1 MSMSLLQALER
12 VARRFRRE
20 RLFSSLA
27 ICWMVWAL
35 VGCGMKTSWFQEAAA
50 SIDERWLLGSLV
62 AAAIVSGGLCVAW
75 AQRRAR
81 DPRWVAR
88 RIEAKHPELKTG
100 LLAAVEEI
108 GATPSGRLGFL
119 QTAVIRAALD
129 HRRKR
134 DWNETVPTW
143 TLRGAMVAH
152 AAALVALLV
161 VVIAISPFARSDVG
175 GSRSIR
181 LARSGASVEI
191 DPGNIE
197 IERGTSLLV
206 VARFHRA
213 VPAEASLVVQSKSQP
228 ESRRAMTRSLEDP
241 TFAGRVES
249 VETDLA
255 YRVEHR
261 SGSTETY
268 QVKVFEYPEL
278 VRTDA
283 KLVFPSYTSLEPKT
297 VEDIRHVTAVEGTEL
312 TLLCRLNKKVATARL
327 VDAKDE
333 AIELTPSEAGSQTYR
348 ATMTLSVPRR
358 FKVQLVDAEG
368 RTNKLTSEIVVN
380 VTLNHP
386 PVVKNTQPAH
396 DVRVSPIEE
405 LSLKAEIEDDYGLT
419 RHGLTYS
426 LAGGE
431 VREIVLK
438 SPAAGRR
445 QVRAEHLLDFEGLQA
460 VPDQLV
466 TYFFWGEDVGPDGQ
480 PRRSS
485 GDMYFA
491 EVRHFEEIFRQGEQP
506 PGGSAQNEQ
515 QEGGQDNARD
525 SDQLAE
531 LQKEIINGTWKLV
544 RRETRAKPTEKLAED
559 GKVLQEAQQSAIE
572 KADGLAERLQDAA
585 SKASLEQATRLMKDA
600 EKRLADVADN
610 ASIKALNP
618 ALAAEQ
624 GAYQALL
631 KLRAREFQVIRN
643 NSRRQQQGSR
653 GSGNRMSQRQLQ
665 QLELTSDEN
674 RFEEQRSA
682 KAREENL
689 SQREREQREMRQVLS
704 RLRELAQRQSDV
716 NERLKELQS
725 ALEAAKTA
733 EAKQEIERQL
743 KRLRDQQQ
751 QILRDTDELRERMEQ
766 EANRERMADAKEQME
781 QGREHVRQASDALE
795 QGQLSQALTEGTR
808 AGRKL
813 NDVREDLRK
822 NAANRFTEEATD
834 MRNQARQLSQ
844 DQQKLSEQL
853 EAGKETEKHALRDSG
868 ERKQVREGLDRQEK
882 RLDQL
887 LEQMRRNVEDA
898 EESEPLLAKE
908 LYDTVRKAGEQKIP
922 DAIKASQQL
931 VDLGIGEEAAKAS
944 RHAGQGLDQLREGVE
959 RAVRSV
965 LGDETA
971 ALKRAQTELED
982 LGAQLDREIAQ
993 ATGAE
998 PANRNR
1004 NESRPTPGQGRDSM
1018 DDPNRQQQPGQDG
1031 QGEGRDQ
1038 QKGQRGQAREPQ
1050 RGAPREKGQRPG
1062 QEQERDGQ
1070 GQQPGERQGEQ
1081 EGQQPGGE
1089 GRGQQGQQAGQDQ
1102 QQDGQQ
1108 QGGGEQQQGGQGGQR
1123 RPGQAQRR
1131 LRGGNP
1137 GEGEQRQP
1145 GEGNERQAG
1154 GGAETRGGP
1163 TGPGGPIR
1171 GEGFRQWSDRMRDV
1185 EELLDNPELRAE
1197 AARLRDRARGE
1208 REEYKRH
1215 SKDPDWKKL
1224 KDLVAEPIYELRNR
1238 IAEEIRRRESP
1249 DSLVPIDRDPVPPQ
1263 FAEGVRRYYE
1273 RLGSGK

>member
-1 MSMSLLQALER
+1 MSLLQALER

-35 VGCGMKTSWFQEAAA
+35 LGCGMKTAWFQQAAA
-50 SIDERWLLGSLV
+50 SIDETWLLGSLV
-62 AAAIVSGGLCVAW
+62 AAALFSAALCVAW
-75 AQRRAR
+75 AQRQAR

-108 GATPSGRLGFL
+108 DATPSGRLGFL

-143 TLRGAMVAH
+143 TLRGAMLAH
-152 AAALVALLV
+152 AAALILLLV
-161 VVIAISPFARSDVG
+161 VVMTMSPIARSDAGRPKSLRSAAG
-175 GSRSIR
+175 GG
-181 LARSGASVEI
+181 LVEI
-191 DPGNIE
+191 DPGSTE

-206 VARFHRA
+206 VARFHEA
-213 VPAEASLVVQSKSQP
+213 VPGEASLVVQSTGQP
-228 ESRRAMTRSLEDP
+228 ELRRAMIRSLEDP
-241 TFAGRVES
+241 AFAGRVET
-249 VETDLA
+249 VETHLA
-255 YRVEHR
+255 YRVEYGG
-261 SGSTETY
+261 GSTETF

-312 TLLCRLNKKVATARL
+312 TLLCRLNKKVASARL
-327 VDAKDE
+327 VDANDE
-333 AIELTPSEAGSQTYR
+333 AIELAASEDGANIYR
-348 ATMTLSVPRR
+348 ATLTLSVPRR
-358 FKVQLVDAEG
+358 FKVQLVDVEG
-368 RTNKLTSEIVVN
+368 RTNRLASEIVVN

-405 LSLKAEIEDDYGLT
+405 LRLKAEIEDDYGLT
-419 RHGLTYS
+419 RHGLSYS

-431 VREIVLK
+431 PREIVLNA
-438 SPAAGRR
+438 PAAGKR
-445 QVRAEHLLDFEGLQA
+445 QARAEHLLDFEALRA

-480 PRRSS
+480 PRRGS
-485 GDMYFA
+485 GDMFFA

-506 PGGSAQNEQ
+506 PGGSAQDEQ
-515 QEGGQDNARD
+515 QEGQDNARD

-544 RRETRAKPTEKLAED
+544 RRETRARPTEKLAED
-559 GKVLQEAQQSAIE
+559 GKVLKEAQESAIE
-572 KADGLAERLQDAA
+572 KADQLGERLQDAA
-585 SKASLEQATRLMKDA
+585 SKASLAQATRLMKDA
-600 EKRLADVADN
+600 AKRLTDVADN
-610 ASIKALNP
+610 ASIPALHP

-624 GAYQALL
+624 AAYQALL

-643 NSRRQQQGSR
+643 NSRRQQQGGQS
-653 GSGNRMSQRQLQ
+653 SGNRMSQRQLQ

-674 RFEEQRSA
+674 RYEEQRSA
-682 KAREENL
+682 RARQENL
-689 SQREREQREMRQVLS
+689 SQREREQRETRQVLN

-733 EAKQEIERQL
+733 QAKQEIERQL

-766 EANRERMADAKEQME
+766 EENRERMARAREQIE

-808 AGRKL
+808 AGRQL
-813 NDVREDLRK
+813 NDLREDLRK
-822 NAANRFTEEATD
+822 SAADRFADEATE
-834 MRNQARQLSQ
+834 MRNRARQLSQ
-844 DQQKLSEQL
+844 DQRKLTEQL
-853 EAGKETEKHALRDSG
+853 EAGEQTEKHALRDSG
-868 ERKQVREGLDRQEK
+868 ERKQVREGLGQQEK
-882 RLDQL
+882 RLDEL

-922 DAIKASQQL
+922 DALKASQQL

-944 RHAGQGLDQLREGVE
+944 RHAGLGLDQLREGVE
-959 RAVRSV
+959 RAARSV

-971 ALKRAQTELED
+971 ALKRAQRELED
-982 LGAQLDREIAQ
+982 LGDQLDREIAQ
-993 ATGAE
+993 ATGSE
-998 PANRNR
+998 RANRNR
-1004 NESRPTPGQGRDSM
+1004 EESRRSPRQGQES
-1018 DDPNRQQQPGQDG
+1018 
-1031 QGEGRDQ
+1031 QGEGREGQDQ
-1038 QKGQRGQAREPQ
+1038 QKAQQGQTKQSQGNS
-1050 RGAPREKGQRPG
+1050 PREKGQRQG
-1062 QEQERDGQ
+1062 QQQERQGQ
-1070 GQQPGERQGEQ
+1070 GQQPGGEQGEQ
-1081 EGQQPGGE
+1081 DGQQ
-1089 GRGQQGQQAGQDQ
+1089 GRGEQQDQQGEQSGQGQQQGQQEGQRGRGDQ
-1102 QQDGQQ
+1102 QGRRGQQ
-1108 QGGGEQQQGGQGGQR
+1108 
-1123 RPGQAQRR
+1123 R

-1137 GEGEQRQP
+1137 DAGERPQP
-1145 GEGNERQAG
+1145 GENEQREMQG
-1154 GGAETRGGP
+1154 GGTGGGDDRQLGGDAQGRGGR
-1163 TGPGGPIR
+1163 TSLGGPVR
-1171 GEGFRQWSDRMRDV
+1171 GDGFRQWSDRMRDV
-1185 EELLDNPELRAE
+1185 EELLENPEMRAE
-1197 AARLRDRARGE
+1197 AARLRDRVRGE
-1208 REEYKRH
+1208 RDEYKRH

-1224 KDLVAEPIYELRNR
+1224 KDLVAEPIFELRNR